1 MDEASGGAGAD
12 DPHASLDAGMRH
24 FYGKLTEATPPGA
37 ESWPLERQR
46 AAWNALCQ
54 SFQAPRPAGISIS
67 DILCNGVPC
76 RFYRPEGATGLLPG
90 VIYGHGG
97 GWVLGGPATHDD
109 MCAELSAATGTAVL
123 LMDYRLAPEH
133 PFPAQLEDS
142 LKVWRWA
149 REQGRSHGIDPDNL
163 IAAGDSAGGQMSVAL
178 AMALQELSLPQLQ
191 GLVLIYPV
199 LGTDM
204 NTPSYLRNAHAP
216 CLARDEMRFYL
227 ESFLGPEGGPSWR
240 DPKAAPNL
248 AGDVTYLPPSYIT
261 VAAHDPLR
269 DDGVIF
275 ARKLEQAGVAVVL
288 REEPVLAH
296 SYMRARHHSAPAM
309 KGFLAIAAALKAMA
323 AGQPLPQ

>member
-1 MDEASGGAGAD
+1 MGDTASS
-12 DPHASLDAGMRH
+12 DPHASLDSGMRH
-24 FYGKLTEATPPGA
+24 FYKKLTEATPPGA
-37 ESWPLERQR
+37 ESWPLDQQR

-54 SFQAPRPAGISIS
+54 SFQAPHPPGLVVS
-67 DILCNGVPC
+67 DITCNGVPC
-76 RFYRPEGATGLLPG
+76 RLYKQEGSAVSPA

-109 MCAELSAATGTAVL
+109 MCAELCAATGAAVL

-142 LKVWRWA
+142 LKVWRWL
-149 REQGRSHGIDPDNL
+149 REQGRGHGLDPENI

-178 AMALQELSLPQLQ
+178 AMALHELGLPQLQ

-199 LGTDM
+199 LGANM
-204 NTPSYLRNAHAP
+204 NTPSYLRNANAP
-216 CLARDEMRFYL
+216 CLTRDEMRFYL
-227 ESFLGPEGGPSWR
+227 ESFLGPEGGPAWR

-248 AGDVTYLPPSYIT
+248 AGDVSYLPPSYIT

-275 ARKLEQAGVAVVL
+275 ADRLKQAGVPVAL

-309 KGFLAIAAALKAMA
+309 EGFKAIAQALQALA
-323 AGQPLPQ
+323 CGTPLQQ

>member
-1 MDEASGGAGAD
+1 MAEPVGAD

-24 FYGKLTEATPPGA
+24 FYKKLSEATPPGA
-37 ESWPLERQR
+37 EAWPLDQQR

-54 SFQAPRPAGISIS
+54 SFQAPLPNTVAVS
-67 DILCNGVPC
+67 DITCNGVPC
-76 RFYRPEGATGLLPG
+76 RFYRPKDAKTAVPG

-97 GWVLGGPATHDD
+97 GWVLGGPATHND
-109 MCAELSAATGTAVL
+109 MCAELSAATNTAVL
-123 LMDYRLAPEH
+123 LIDYRLAPEN

-149 REQGRSHGIDPDNL
+149 REQGPAHGIDANNL

-199 LGTDM
+199 LGADM
-204 NTPSYLRNAHAP
+204 TTPSYIRNANAP
-216 CLARDEMRFYL
+216 CLTRDEMGFYL
-227 ESFLGPEGGPSWR
+227 RSFLGPEGSAAWH

-248 AGDVTYLPPSYIT
+248 AGDVSYLPPTFIT

-275 ARKLEQAGVAVVL
+275 AEKLKLAGVPVGL

-309 KGFLAIAAALKAMA
+309 EGFKAIARALQSLAEGRGPAA
-323 AGQPLPQ
+323 

>member
-1 MDEASGGAGAD
+1 MNDPVAD
-12 DPHASLDAGMRH
+12 DPHASLDPGMRH
-24 FYGKLTEATPPGA
+24 FYKKLTEATPPGA
-37 ESWPLERQR
+37 ESWPLDQQR

-54 SFQAPRPAGISIS
+54 SFQAPRPAGVIVS
-67 DILCNGVPC
+67 DIVCNGVPC
-76 RFYRPEGATGLLPG
+76 RFYRPEGATLSPG

-123 LMDYRLAPEH
+123 LINYRLAPEH
-133 PFPAQLEDS
+133 PYPAQLEDS

-149 REQGRSHGIDPDNL
+149 RQEGRAHGIDPDNL

-178 AMALQELSLPQLQ
+178 AMALSELSLPQLQ

-199 LGTDM
+199 LGANMD
-204 NTPSYLRNAHAP
+204 TPSYLRNADAP
-216 CLARDEMRFYL
+216 CLTRMEMRFYL
-227 ESFLGPEGGPSWR
+227 ESFLGPEGSAAWR

-248 AGDVTYLPPSYIT
+248 AGDVSFLPPTYIT

-275 ARKLEQAGVAVVL
+275 AGKLKAANVPVGL

-309 KGFLAIAAALKAMA
+309 EGFKAIAAALKALA
-323 AGQPLPQ
+323 DGAPPPAR

>member
-1 MDEASGGAGAD
+1 MADTTTGTD
-12 DPHASLDAGMRH
+12 DPHASLDEGMRH
-24 FYGKLTEATPPGA
+24 FYKKLSEATPPGA
-37 ESWPLERQR
+37 ESWPLDQQR

-54 SFQAPRPAGISIS
+54 SFQAPLPAGVEVS
-67 DILCNGVPC
+67 DIVCNGVPC
-76 RFYRPEGATGLLPG
+76 RLYKPAGGHDLPA

-97 GWVLGGPATHDD
+97 GWVLGGPSTHND

-123 LMDYRLAPEH
+123 LMDYRLAPEN

-142 LKVWRWA
+142 LKVWRWL
-149 REQGRSHGIDPDNL
+149 REQGPATGIDPGNL

-178 AMALQELSLPQLQ
+178 AMALQELALPQLQ

-199 LGTDM
+199 LGSDM
-204 NTPSYLRNAHAP
+204 GTASYIRNANAP
-216 CLARDEMRFYL
+216 CLTRGEMGFYL
-227 ESFLGPEGGPSWR
+227 TSFLGPEGSAAWH

-248 AGDVTYLPPSYIT
+248 AADVSYLPPTYIT

-275 ARKLEQAGVAVVL
+275 AEKLKLAGVPVAL

-296 SYMRARHHSAPAM
+296 SYMRARHHSGPAM
-309 KGFLAIAAALKAMA
+309 EGFKAIARALAALAEGRGPA
-323 AGQPLPQ
+323 T

>member
-1 MDEASGGAGAD
+1 MGNATGAD
-12 DPHASLDAGMRH
+12 DPHASLDEGMRH
-24 FYGKLTEATPPGA
+24 FYRKLNEATPPGA
-37 ESWPLERQR
+37 ESWPLDKQR

-54 SFQAPRPAGISIS
+54 SFQAPRPDDVEVS
-67 DILCNGVPC
+67 DITCNGVPC
-76 RFYRPEGATGLLPG
+76 RFYRPRKPG
-90 VIYGHGG
+90 SVPAIIYGHGG

-109 MCAELSAATGTAVL
+109 MCAELCAATGAAVL

-149 REQGRSHGIDPDNL
+149 REQGLAHGIDPNVL

-199 LGTDM
+199 LGSDM
-204 NTPSYLRNAHAP
+204 GTASYLRNANAP
-216 CLARDEMRFYL
+216 CLTRDEMGFYL
-227 ESFLGPEGGPSWR
+227 RSFLGPEGSPAWR

-248 AGDVTYLPPSYIT
+248 AGDVSFLPPTFIT

-275 ARKLEQAGVAVVL
+275 AEKLKLAQVPVAL

-309 KGFLAIAAALKAMA
+309 EGFKAIARATRSLVEGRGLAT
-323 AGQPLPQ
+323 

>member
-1 MDEASGGAGAD
+1 MGNANGT
-12 DPHASLDAGMRH
+12 DPHASLDEGMRH
-24 FYGKLTEATPPGA
+24 FYKKLTEATPPGA
-37 ESWPLERQR
+37 ESWPLDKQR

-54 SFQAPRPAGISIS
+54 SFQAPLPAGVSVS
-67 DILCNGVPC
+67 DIVCNGVPC
-76 RFYRPEGATGLLPG
+76 RFYQPEGATLSPG

-97 GWVLGGPATHDD
+97 GWVLGGPATHND
-109 MCAELSAATGTAVL
+109 MCAELCAAAGTALL

-142 LKVWRWA
+142 LKVWRWV
-149 REQGRSHGIDPDNL
+149 REQGRAHAIDPDNV

-178 AMALQELSLPQLQ
+178 AMALHEFNLTPLQ

-199 LGTDM
+199 LGANMATE
-204 NTPSYLRNAHAP
+204 SYERNAHAP
-216 CLARDEMRFYL
+216 CLTLDEMRFYL
-227 ESFLGPEGGPSWR
+227 ESFLGPEGGASWR

-248 AGDVTYLPPSYIT
+248 AADVSFLPPTYIT

-275 ARKLEQAGVAVVL
+275 AEKLKAAGVPVSL

-309 KGFLAIAAALKAMA
+309 DGFKAIAAALKALA
-323 AGQPLPQ
+323 LGQPLPTS